1 LERLTMPLSKGCTSR
16 SIRRN
21 IAELVRSGRPTKQAA
36 AIAFSVARKHCACK
50 SSPFRCAP
58 KRRR

>member
-1 LERLTMPLSKGCTSR
+1 MPLSKGCTQR

-36 AIAFSVARKHCACK
+36 AIAFSVARKHCACRPA
-50 SSPFRCAP
+50 PFRCKG
-58 KRRR
+58 KR